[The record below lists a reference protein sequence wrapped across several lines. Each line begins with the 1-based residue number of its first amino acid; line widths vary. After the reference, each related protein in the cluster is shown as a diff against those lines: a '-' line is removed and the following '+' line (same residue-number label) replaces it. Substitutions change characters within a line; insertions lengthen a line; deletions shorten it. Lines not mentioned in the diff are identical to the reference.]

1 MTMDDTTLSKALAR
15 DVDGA
20 FEALVLAH
28 QDRLYTIALRFLGDP
43 ADAEEAA
50 QDAFVR
56 AHRALT
62 GYPPERIRGL
72 ALRPWRA
79 TIVLNACR
87 NRRRSLR
94 DRRPPVSMTPLVE
107 AGFDPSDWRPSPETI
122 GDRHSEVVEW
132 ARRLADLSPR
142 LRAAVVLRHV
152 DGLSY
157 AEIAEALGAPE
168 GTVKAQ
174 VHRSLQQLRR
184 VLESERIQ
192 PERAAGRTT
201 DRTQRKE
208 LSA

>member
-1 MTMDDTTLSKALAR
+1 MTMDDTTLCRALAR

-56 AHRALT
+56 AHRALA
-62 GYPPERIRGL
+62 GYPPERIRAL
-72 ALRPWRA
+72 ALRPWLA

-107 AGFDPSDWRPSPETI
+107 AGFDLGDWRPSPEAV
-122 GDRHSEVVEW
+122 GDRHSEAVEW

-174 VHRSLQQLRR
+174 VHRGLERLRR

-192 PERAAGRTT
+192 AERAAGRTR